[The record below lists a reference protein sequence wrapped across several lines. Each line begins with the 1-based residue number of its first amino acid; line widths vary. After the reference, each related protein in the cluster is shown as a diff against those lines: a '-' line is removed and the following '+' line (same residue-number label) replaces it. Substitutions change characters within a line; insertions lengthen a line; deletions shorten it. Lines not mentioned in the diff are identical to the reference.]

1 LLSVTNQGSN
11 AQFELNGVPISQKA
25 NLVNS
30 VIPGLSFEIL
40 KKTDPAEKVTLTLA
54 TDRSQFSTALSSLAD
69 AHKTLVGQLDGQ
81 IGEAAGQLSGSSLLR
96 EIQSVLREVTGFSGT
111 GDVKSLAQLGLVF
124 DSTNQLTF
132 DASIFAGLTDAQV
145 RAGLDFAGTT
155 ETGLGSLY
163 RKVTAISDPVTGLI
177 QAEINQYDATGRD
190 LTARVGAMTE
200 RVALLQSGLAQR
212 LQYADTLL
220 ASLESQQKV
229 LTASIDSLSYSLFGK
244 KGN

>member
-1 LLSVTNQGSN
+1 LLSAVNQGSN
-11 AQFELNGVPISQKA
+11 AEFELNGVPISQKA

-40 KKTDPAEKVTLTLA
+40 KTTDVAEKVTLTLA
-54 TDRSQFSTALSSLAD
+54 SDRSQFSTALASLAD
-69 AHKTLVGQLDGQ
+69 AYNTLVGQVDGQ
-81 IGEAAGQLSGSSLLR
+81 IGEAAGQLSGSSLVR

-111 GDVKSLAQLGLVF
+111 GDVKSLAELGLVF

-132 DASIFAGLTDAQV
+132 DSSIFAGLTDAEV
-145 RAGLDFAGTT
+145 RAGLDFAGTA

-163 RKVTAISDPVTGLI
+163 QKVAAISDPVTGLI
-177 QAEINQYDATGRD
+177 QTEINQYDATGRD
-190 LTARVGAMTE
+190 LTVRVSAMTE

-220 ASLESQQKV
+220 ASLESQQTV
-229 LTASIDSLSYSLFGK
+229 LTASINSLSYSLFGRK
-244 KGN
+244 EG